1 MTDILEQVHRI
12 LTNHSGL
19 KGGGV
24 PVAQRQG
31 YGYVC
36 HERVNS
42 MKVLEWVYTGAFL
55 SLFFLVRVFAH
66 MLLCK
71 VVMFNLCMTCL

>member
-1 MTDILEQVHRI
+1 MDAQRPGHVRVNQKGMTGILEQVHRI

-24 PVAQRQG
+24 SDAQRQG

-42 MKVLEWVYTGAFL
+42 MQVLEWVYTGAFF
-55 SLFFLVRVFAH
+55 SLFFFL
-66 MLLCK
+66 
-71 VVMFNLCMTCL
+71 